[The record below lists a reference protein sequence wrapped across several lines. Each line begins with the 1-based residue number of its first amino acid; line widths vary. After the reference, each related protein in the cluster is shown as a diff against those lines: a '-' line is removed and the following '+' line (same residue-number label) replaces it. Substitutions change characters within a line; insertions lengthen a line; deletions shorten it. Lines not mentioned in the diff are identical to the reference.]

1 MMRVHVEEGL
11 SKVRALIA
19 KIPCNI
25 LNLAFISLAIVALFG
40 LIFTNNNVSK
50 NLSFFSL
57 PSTPWPWTPSPSSF
71 AAFSGSDHHPSPP
84 PPNPNLAFYPTFSNP
99 KMQKAVAS
107 LAKELNEKSM
117 SRKKEERDEMVAKV
131 EASLARARM
140 LIKDA
145 VIKSQ
150 NSTPPKFTEDVN
162 YVPRGE
168 IYRNAHVF
176 QRSYM
181 LMESMFKIYVYE
193 EGDPPLFHDGPSK
206 DIYSTEG
213 IFLGLIESSNHF
225 RTYNPDEAHVYFLPF
240 SVVMILQNLFDPVIR
255 DKGVLERVVGDYVRI
270 VSTKYP
276 YWNRSLG
283 ADHFM
288 LSCHDW
294 GPRATWYV
302 HHLYFTSMRVLC
314 NANTSEFFN
323 PRKDVSFPE
332 INLRVGNITGL
343 TSGSPNRTFLAFFAG
358 QSHGHIRSLL
368 FQHWENKDD
377 NIKVFKKMPE
387 NNSSLSYKEMME
399 RSKFC
404 LCPSGYEVASPRV
417 PEAIYAE
424 CVPVLISEDYVL
436 PFSDVLDW
444 DKFSVRVSVRELPE
458 LKRIL
463 TRIGDDEYESLHRGV
478 KQVQRHFVVN
488 DPPKRY
494 DVFHMM
500 IHSLWLRRLNLRINS

>member
-1 MMRVHVEEGL
+1 MGMDPFFFFFLLPFCLLLQPSFSAANAAGKERDKKIERIEAGL
-11 SKVRALIA
+11 VRA
-19 KIPCNI
+19 
-25 LNLAFISLAIVALFG
+25 
-40 LIFTNNNVSK
+40 
-50 NLSFFSL
+50 
-57 PSTPWPWTPSPSSF
+57 
-71 AAFSGSDHHPSPP
+71 
-84 PPNPNLAFYPTFSNP
+84 
-99 KMQKAVAS
+99 
-107 LAKELNEKSM
+107 
-117 SRKKEERDEMVAKV
+117 
-131 EASLARARM
+131 RA

-145 VIKSQ
+145 IIKSRH
-150 NSTPPKFTEDVN
+150 SPLLTEDLD
-162 YVPRGE
+162 YVPQGE

-193 EGDPPLFHDGPSK
+193 EGEPPLFHYGPSK

-213 IFLGLIESSNHF
+213 IFLGLIESNTQF
-225 RTYNPDEAHVYFLPF
+225 RTYDPDEAHVYFLPF
-240 SVVMILQNLFDPVIR
+240 SVVMILQHLFDPIIR
-255 DKGVLERVVGDYVRI
+255 DKAVLERVVGDYVRI

-332 INLRVGNITGL
+332 INLRIGTLTGL
-343 TSGSPNRTFLAFFAG
+343 TSSGSSNRTILAFFAG
-358 QSHGHIRSLL
+358 RLHGRIRPLL
-368 FQHWENKDD
+368 FQHWKDKD
-377 NIKVFKKMPE
+377 TDVKVFDKIPE
-387 NNSSLSYKEMME
+387 NSSLSYKEMME

-417 PEAIYAE
+417 VEAIYAE

-444 DKFSVRVSVRELPE
+444 DKFSVRVSIGELPE

-463 TRIGDDEYESLHRGV
+463 MRIGNDEYKTLHRRV
-478 KQVQRHFVVN
+478 RQVQRHFVVN

-500 IHSLWLRRLNLRINS
+500 IHSLWLRRLNLRINA